1 MPIVGN
7 VFLLPVI
14 VVTVLPI
21 PDYPL
26 SLTPFIFLAMML
38 IGFVVMKVV
47 ETRRPDAMAGLVPP
61 RLLIRD
67 IESSAKPRELP

>member
-1 MPIVGN
+1 
-7 VFLLPVI
+7 
-14 VVTVLPI
+14 
-21 PDYPL
+21 L